1 MYDFVDTIEKANKA
15 KIPAEAM
22 CFNGKFLE
30 EVVPG
35 YQTLAVS
42 GRELASTEVQS
53 YQLGIKDG
61 KRHVYAR
68 IPDRTLT
75 IKYRLE
81 AKTNEEFRD
90 FFNRLNVALFTERDV
105 EIWFNDEPEML
116 WSGSKSQV
124 ASVPEGVNRIIS
136 SFTVVL
142 SDPYKYTRS
151 DATSVTWG
159 STVITFQANYL
170 MGNTGSGAVDMPIV
184 IEGGAYWG
192 STMITFQN
200 RAYLMGDNGE
210 EVKPI
215 EIYPTVEG
223 LKVKPTITIKGTG
236 RVVWIKTRSDTVD
249 LGDFD
254 NATIV
259 IDTETFNI
267 TKNGQPMIRPMND
280 FYIYPNE
287 PLYIQ
292 AKDSDFKLTIEYPNR
307 YL

>member
-1 MYDFVDTIEKANKA
+1 MYDFVDTIEKAGKA
-15 KIPAEAM
+15 KLPIEAM
-22 CFNGKFLE
+22 SFDGNFLE
-30 EVVPG
+30 ELVPG

-42 GRELASTEVQS
+42 GRELASTDVQS

-68 IPDRTLT
+68 VPDRTLT
-75 IKYRLE
+75 IKYKLE
-81 AKTNEEFRD
+81 AKTNEDFRD
-90 FFNRLNVALFTERDV
+90 LFNRLNVALFTERDV

-116 WSGSKSQV
+116 WSGSKAS
-124 ASVPEGVNRIIS
+124 ASSVPEGVNRIIS